1 MRLKRIFPRAAFGAN
16 AALSASATGVALIAT
31 SGPAFAYAHSWYHT
45 GGHGGWVGMLVGPF
59 MMILWIALAIAVV
72 LLVLRLFG
80 IGARKATAERTP
92 PRQTTDTALD
102 ILRRRFAGGEIDA
115 ETFDAMKAHLAKE

>member
-1 MRLKRIFPRAAFGAN
+1 MRLKRMIPRVASGAN
-16 AALSASATGVALIAT
+16 AAISAGAAGVALIAT
-31 SGPAFAYAHSWYHT
+31 SGPASAYAHNWYHT
-45 GGHGGWVGMLVGPF
+45 GGHGGWIGMLVGPF
-59 MMILWIALAIAVV
+59 MMILWIALAIAAV
-72 LLVLRLFG
+72 LVVLRLFG

-92 PRQTTDTALD
+92 PQRTTDTALD